1 MLDKAYMVLYVVSMS
16 VLALCIL
23 FILIRAI
30 RGPRLTDRIVC
41 SNMAGTVV
49 IMIIAILSQWIGE
62 AYLADICI
70 IYAAVSF
77 VAVVVLYKV
86 YTNKYRRIDIKTL
99 KVIPGAKAKIENDNR
114 EIITRRKNTREE
126 MRKKDLRKG
135 CVPNIRVEW
144 NDKN

>member
-16 VLALCIL
+16 ILALCIL

-62 AYLADICI
+62 AYLADVCI
-70 IYAAVSF
+70 IYAAISF
-77 VAVVVLYKV
+77 VAVVVFYRV

-99 KVIPGAKAKIENDNR
+99 EVIPSAKEKIENGNR
-114 EIITRRKNTREE
+114 EIMTRRNKYKKRKTQKRSEKRVRSQYKSNVENKN
-126 MRKKDLRKG
+126 
-135 CVPNIRVEW
+135 
-144 NDKN
+144 

>member
-1 MLDKAYMVLYVVSMS
+1 MLDRAYMVLYVVSMS
-16 VLALCIL
+16 ILALCIL

-62 AYLADICI
+62 GYLADICI
-70 IYAAVSF
+70 IYAAISF
-77 VAVVVLYKV
+77 VAVVVLYRV

-99 KVIPGAKAKIENDNR
+99 EAIPGAKAKIEDDNR
-114 EIITRRKNTREE
+114 KIMTRRNRYKRRNTTKRS
-126 MRKKDLRKG
+126 KKRVHAKG
-135 CVPNIRVEW
+135 GMEG
-144 NDKN
+144 

>member
-62 AYLADICI
+62 GYLADICI

-77 VAVVVLYKV
+77 VAVVVFYKV

-99 KVIPGAKAKIENDNR
+99 EVIPSAKAKIEDDNR
-114 EIITRRKNTREE
+114 EIMTRRNRYKRRTVQKRS
-126 MRKKDLRKG
+126 KKRVRSKHKERMKG
-135 CVPNIRVEW
+135 
-144 NDKN
+144 

>member
-62 AYLADICI
+62 GYLADICI

-77 VAVVVLYKV
+77 VAVVVFYKV

-99 KVIPGAKAKIENDNR
+99 EVIPSAKAKIEDDNR
-114 EIITRRKNTREE
+114 EIMTRRNRYKRRTAQKRS
-126 MRKKDLRKG
+126 KKRVRSKHKDRMKG
-135 CVPNIRVEW
+135 
-144 NDKN
+144 

>member
-30 RGPRLTDRIVC
+30 RGPWLTDRIVC

-62 AYLADICI
+62 GYLADICI

-99 KVIPGAKAKIENDNR
+99 EVIPSAKAKIENDNR
-114 EIITRRKNTREE
+114 EIMTRRNRYKKKNTQKRS
-126 MRKKDLRKG
+126 KKRVRSKYKG
-135 CVPNIRVEW
+135 SME
-144 NDKN
+144 K

>member
-99 KVIPGAKAKIENDNR
+99 KVIPSAKAKIENDNR
-114 EIITRRKNTREE
+114 EIITRRKKYKRRNAQKRSEK
-126 MRKKDLRKG
+126 RIRSKYKG
-135 CVPNIRVEW
+135 SVKR
-144 NDKN
+144 